1 MREQIYNYMKD
12 GEDVYRARAD
22 RDIEINRKGDFELI
36 LTDKNGNSLNDG
48 QIINAELTDLDFN
61 FGANIFM
68 LGEYD
73 EPERNSA
80 YEKEFCGLFNTATIP
95 LYWEGTEP
103 KKGYLRYDKST
114 PRDVYRRPPADTVVE
129 FCRKNN
135 LRMKGHPLFWTEF
148 VPDWLPNDYRE
159 LKKYIVKRF
168 EEISQRYSKS
178 VECFDVVNEPSRLYD
193 VYMRDRKTRLNGAML
208 VEDDYCVWLF
218 KLARQLFPA
227 NKLIINDTVWAS
239 FHEFRGKYSGYYLN
253 LKDLINRG
261 VEIDEIGLQCHL
273 GTNEP
278 ENAYNAERLYDVL
291 DTYASLGKTI
301 NISEIS
307 IPSVFEDG
315 EDEDL
320 QAQAAE
326 QLYKI
331 CFSHP
336 AVTGLTWWNLPD
348 DGVLTIKR
356 AAGDENIPSIGLID
370 PDYSEKKAYK
380 TLQKLIKQDW
390 TTNETIAVKN
400 GTAKFGGF
408 YGKYKITANVNGKNV
423 SAVVDFTKCASDKRR
438 IQLEI

>member
-1 MREQIYNYMKD
+1 MRNTIYDFIKD
-12 GEDVYRARAD
+12 GEECYKERAD
-22 RDIEINRKGDFELI
+22 RDIEINRKGNFEI
-36 LTDKNGNSLNDG
+36 IAVDKNGNLLPDG
-48 QIINAELTDLDFN
+48 QIADIKMTDLDFN

-68 LGEYD
+68 LGEYE
-73 EPERNSA
+73 EPEKNLA
-80 YEKEFCGLFNTATIP
+80 YENEFCGIFNTATVP

-103 KKGYLRYDKST
+103 KKDYLRYDKGI
-114 PRDVYRRPPADTVVE
+114 PRDCYRRPPADEVVE
-129 FCRKNN
+129 FCQKHK

-168 EEISQRYSKS
+168 EEISQRYAKDI
-178 VECFDVVNEPSRLYD
+178 ECFDVVNEPSRLYD

-218 KLARQLFPA
+218 QLARKLFPA

-239 FHEFRGKYSGYYLN
+239 FTEFRGKYSGFYLN
-253 LKDLINRG
+253 IKDLLNRG

-273 GTNEP
+273 GFNGP

-291 DTYASLGKTI
+291 DTYATLGKTI

-307 IPSVFEDG
+307 IPSIFEDG

-320 QAQAAE
+320 QALAAE
-326 QLYKI
+326 QLYKV

-348 DGVLTIKR
+348 DGVMATKR
-356 AAGDENIPSIGLID
+356 VAGDENMPSTGLLN

-380 TLQKLIKQDW
+380 VLKNLIKNEW
-390 TTNETIAVKN
+390 TTEEKSAVKN
-400 GTAKFGGF
+400 GTIKFRGF
-408 YGKYKITANVNGKNV
+408 YGKYKICINGQYTTEI
-423 SAVVDFTKCASDKRR
+423 DFSKGTSNKRKL
-438 IQLEI
+438 IFDDIM